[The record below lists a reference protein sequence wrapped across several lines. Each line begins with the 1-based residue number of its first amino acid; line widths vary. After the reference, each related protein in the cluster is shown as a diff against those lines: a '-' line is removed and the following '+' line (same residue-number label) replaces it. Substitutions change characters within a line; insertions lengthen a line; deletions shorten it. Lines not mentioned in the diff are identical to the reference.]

1 MMLMLDTNICIAI
14 IKQKPRAILDRFSQY
29 QVGDICISSVTLAE
43 LRYGVAKSQYQE
55 KNQLALDEFI
65 LPLEVVP
72 FDEYAAFH
80 YGNLRSY
87 LEKMGT
93 PIGALDTMI
102 GAHAL
107 SLNLTLITNNLK
119 EFKRIPDLKSV
130 DWINH

>member
-72 FDEYAAFH
+72 FDEHAALQ

-93 PIGALDTMI
+93 PIGPLDTMI

-130 DWINH
+130 NWINH

>member
-72 FDEYAAFH
+72 FDEHAALH

-93 PIGALDTMI
+93 PIGPLDTMI